1 MHARRHTL
9 FGFLR
14 GTSIRDAVRLRGGR
28 LALGALA
35 LAVVTVGCAA
45 DAAVDA
51 ADTEGIAEDAEAAD
65 TADTADDADTA
76 NGGDTEDATD
86 TGAAADTEA
95 PVDDAEADDDA
106 GTTDRVDRYD
116 EAPEPTIDIDAD
128 YRILVETSLG
138 TIEADLFASDA
149 PVTVNSFVFLAR
161 EGYFDGL
168 TFHRVIPGFVAQ
180 GGDPRGDG
188 TGGPGYAFE
197 DELGVAEREGYP
209 LGTLAMA
216 NSGPNTNGSQ
226 FFFTVDDVDLP
237 PLYSVFGQVTSGLE
251 VLEAIAAQPTGPGDR
266 PVDDV
271 RIITVEVD
279 GP

>member
-1 MHARRHTL
+1 MHARSHTL
-9 FGFLR
+9 LGRLR
-14 GTSIRDAVRLRGGR
+14 GTSVREAVALRGGHA
-28 LALGALA
+28 ALGALL
-35 LAVVTVGCAA
+35 LAVVTAGCGANSG
-45 DAAVDA
+45 VDT
-51 ADTEGIAEDAEAAD
+51 DG
-65 TADTADDADTA
+65 TAD
-76 NGGDTEDATD
+76 GGDTHDGEGPTD
-86 TGAAADTEA
+86 GDDTEA
-95 PVDDAEADDDA
+95 SDAPADAAEADDDA
-106 GTTDRVDRYD
+106 GTTDRADRYD
-116 EAPEPTIDIDAD
+116 EAPEQTIDVDAD
-128 YRILVETSLG
+128 YGVTVETSLG
-138 TIEADLFASDA
+138 TIEADLFAGEA

-168 TFHRVIPGFVAQ
+168 IFHRVIPEFVAQ

-197 DELGVAEREGYP
+197 DELEVAEREGYD

-266 PVDDV
+266 PVEDI
-271 RIITVEVD
+271 RIVTVEID

>member
-1 MHARRHTL
+1 MHARSHTL
-9 FGFLR
+9 LGRLR
-14 GTSIRDAVRLRGGR
+14 GTSVREAVALRGGHA
-28 LALGALA
+28 ALGALL
-35 LAVVTVGCAA
+35 LAVVTAGCGANSGVDTDGAA
-45 DAAVDA
+45 DGDA
-51 ADTEGIAEDAEAAD
+51 GDTEAAD
-65 TADTADDADTA
+65 TTDGEGTADRA
-76 NGGDTEDATD
+76 
-86 TGAAADTEA
+86 
-95 PVDDAEADDDA
+95 
-106 GTTDRVDRYD
+106 DRYD
-116 EAPEPTIDIDAD
+116 EAPEQTIDVDAD
-128 YRILVETSLG
+128 YGVTVETSLG
-138 TIEADLFASDA
+138 TIEADLFAGEA

-168 TFHRVIPGFVAQ
+168 IFHRVIPEFVAQ

-197 DELGVAEREGYP
+197 DELEVAEREGYD

-266 PVDDV
+266 PVEDI
-271 RIITVEVD
+271 RIVTVEID